1 MSGAAMSDGLK
12 LMQDDQSGRTE
23 IVDPNEYAEF
33 SVKLSEEAIEEIKS
47 LEESS
52 LMAEQRLG
60 MFLVG

>member
-1 MSGAAMSDGLK
+1 MSDGLK